1 MVDATDSIEP
11 ETNSNPKNGT
21 ELKAEPGAEIN
32 AKSKTDLDT
41 ETSTETGSHLNT
53 DGNSETEASLETTAI
68 PTLPKRVDLASTQ
81 GSPTGKRRKG
91 ATRRPRN
98 TPLDS
103 PNTSTPTKTGK
114 KRPTRRG
121 KKNQAS
127 LSYVAIKTKRRSFW
141 MLLISGILLLSG
153 SLILKYLDTD
163 TRNLIARSHEP
174 VAAGETFNATAE
186 NLVYYPT
193 QTAEN
198 LASYDCNLLSASIIS
213 YVELE
218 ADSTGEYFTSTGTR
232 SSGNYTDYYYTCANA
247 PDDLELYILTDTE
260 FANLTAPGYHQILT
274 TTSIILSVIA
284 FIGAIFTLAN
294 INKTNYKI
302 RRSWQLADTLINPSQ
317 AHQRRLRP
325 LSIGQKIIYTIL
337 MGTFVTFVTAPLT
350 LMAINLIRDQN
361 LTSEYSASI
370 AAYSDQIP
378 EVLSA
383 AHEYNQNLYENGS
396 QYYGEIEDPYSA
408 TSSTA
413 TTGETGEEQAS
424 DQIQEAQALL
434 EDYYSQLNL
443 TGIMATIEYPNL
455 GINMAI
461 YHGTSGEVLDIGAG
475 HLYGSS
481 LPVGGTNT
489 HAVLT
494 AHTGYQNRILF
505 DMISLK
511 RFQIGDIFYIHV
523 LDQTL
528 AYRII
533 YYNIIDPNAADII
546 DYISIK
552 DNQDIVTLFTC
563 YPYGINSQ
571 RILVTGQ
578 RVDLDSIEST
588 SDALLLPYLLL
599 VIAAGAWLVTGK
611 ITIDTWK
618 D

>member
-1 MVDATDSIEP
+1 M
-11 ETNSNPKNGT
+11 
-21 ELKAEPGAEIN
+21 
-32 AKSKTDLDT
+32 
-41 ETSTETGSHLNT
+41 
-53 DGNSETEASLETTAI
+53 
-68 PTLPKRVDLASTQ
+68 
-81 GSPTGKRRKG
+81 
-91 ATRRPRN
+91 
-98 TPLDS
+98 
-103 PNTSTPTKTGK
+103 
-114 KRPTRRG
+114 
-121 KKNQAS
+121 
-127 LSYVAIKTKRRSFW
+127 
-141 MLLISGILLLSG
+141 
-153 SLILKYLDTD
+153 
-163 TRNLIARSHEP
+163 
-174 VAAGETFNATAE
+174 
-186 NLVYYPT
+186 
-193 QTAEN
+193 
-198 LASYDCNLLSASIIS
+198 
-213 YVELE
+213 ELE
-218 ADSTGEYFTSTGTR
+218 ADPTGEYFTSTGTR

-284 FIGAIFTLAN
+284 FAGAIFNLAN

-361 LTSEYSASI
+361 LTSDYTASI
-370 AAYSDQIP
+370 AAYSAQIP

-408 TSSTA
+408 TS
-413 TTGETGEEQAS
+413 TTETTDETEEEQAS

-481 LPVGGTNT
+481 LPVGGANT

-552 DNQDIVTLFTC
+552 DNQDLVTLFTC

-578 RVDLDSIEST
+578 RVDLDSIESA
-588 SDALLLPYLLL
+588 SDALPLPYLLML
-599 VIAAGAWLVTGK
+599 IAAGAWLVTGK